1 MPKLF
6 IASDSTAS
14 IKTSD
19 KRPETG
25 WGEHLETFL
34 SPKIKVVNKALNGR
48 SSKSFVEEGHLDV
61 IDQEIQKE
69 DYLIIQFGHNDQ
81 KYEDPNRY
89 TDPNSTYKDYV
100 LRYLL
105 VAKKNGAHPILVSSI
120 TRRHF
125 IDGKLDPRSVP
136 NYPKAMQELAI
147 LQGVPFIDLYQI
159 TQKLLNQLGEQSSKS
174 IYLHLEKGAHPN
186 YPKGIEDD
194 THLSPYGAK
203 LIASL
208 IAQELKHII

>member
-14 IKTSD
+14 IKTDD

-25 WGEHLETFL
+25 WGEHLNTFI

-48 SSKSFVEEGHLDV
+48 SSKSFVDEGHLDV
-61 IDQEIQKE
+61 IDQEIGKD
-69 DYLIIQFGHNDQ
+69 DYLIIQFGHNDE
-81 KYEDPNRY
+81 KHEDPNRY

-100 LRYLL
+100 MRCLL
-105 VAKKNGAHPILVSSI
+105 VAKKNGAHPILISSV

-125 IDGKLDPRSVP
+125 IDGKLDPNAVP

-147 LQGVPFIDLYQI
+147 SQGVPFIDLYQI

-186 YPKGIEDD
+186 YPFGIEDD

-208 IAQELKHII
+208 IALELKNII